1 MCTVM
6 YLESSL
12 ISLKVMSGC
21 FDFQFAIGSLMD
33 DYLGKCCCL
42 FLEPIFHI
50 NNLCCYGINDGV
62 GKNVFMWSRF

>member
-42 FLEPIFHI
+42 FLEPHI
-50 NNLCCYGINDGV
+50 NNLCCYGINNGV
-62 GKNVFMWSRF
+62 GKNVFMWPRF

>member
-6 YLESSL
+6 SLESSL

-42 FLEPIFHI
+42 FLEPHI
-50 NNLCCYGINDGV
+50 NNLCQDS
-62 GKNVFMWSRF
+62 KSNVAPLIKKAY